1 MRETHAAKQTSY
13 LRSCFLKL
21 LKEESSVLDTH
32 SQLIS
37 SSKFQCASMEC
48 ALITDNLN
56 LYINQPELIVAAGY
70 TIFF

>member
-1 MRETHAAKQTSY
+1 MRETHAVKQTSY

-21 LKEESSVLDTH
+21 LKEETSH

-56 LYINQPELIVAAGY
+56 LYINQPELIVSAEC